1 MANYNR
7 ETIVKLSNDLLNG
20 QEVNHL
26 ETAKL
31 LYHPSKKVE
40 TIVTNLI
47 TLFDTPL
54 PNGVKVTEITFEHNA
69 LPLCGLQ
76 VKSVEREDSHC
87 AILVHWYPNYSIST
101 TSDPF
106 CSAFI
111 LKYNS
116 LQKLYKEVKKA
127 FDSFVQ

>member
-1 MANYNR
+1 M
-7 ETIVKLSNDLLNG
+7 TTSQLN
-20 QEVNHL
+20 
-26 ETAKL
+26 TARQ
-31 LYHPSKKVE
+31 LYRPTNKVE
-40 TIVTNLI
+40 KLVLELI
-47 TLFDTPL
+47 RLFDTPL
-54 PNGVKVTEITFEHNA
+54 PNGVHVTSISFKEKYLKVGD
-69 LPLCGLQ
+69 LY
-76 VKSVEREDSHC
+76 VKEVEREDSHC
-87 AILVHWYPNYSIST
+87 AILVHWYPNNSIST